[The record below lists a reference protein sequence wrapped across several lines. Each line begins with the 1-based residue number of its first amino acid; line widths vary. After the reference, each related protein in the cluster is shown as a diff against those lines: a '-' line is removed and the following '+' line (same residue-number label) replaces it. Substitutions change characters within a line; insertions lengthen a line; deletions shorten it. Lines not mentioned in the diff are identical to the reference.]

1 MKFLSD
7 NTAPATPEIMTA
19 LAQANTVATG
29 SYGDDD
35 WSKRLDSAFSDWFG
49 TPVRAWAVATGT
61 AANALSLAC
70 LSPPWGAVF
79 CSEEAHVLRDECGAC
94 ELQSAGARLV
104 PVATEAGRIDA
115 AQLARTVADHPRAVH
130 SVQPAAIT
138 LTQATEC
145 GTLYTPDQIAAIGD
159 IARAQRLH
167 LQMDGAR
174 FANALASL
182 QCHPADITWR
192 AGVDVLSF
200 GATKNGAMGAEAVVF
215 FNPELA
221 AQFELR
227 RKRAAHLFS
236 KMRYL
241 SAQLIAC
248 LEGDWFMANAVRAN
262 QLAQR
267 IGVAAGSALRWPVQA
282 NMAFLKLDAGRQQ
295 QLREL
300 GFEFYPWGTEAES
313 SIRLVV
319 SWNQPQSDVDS
330 LCKALSA
337 WS

>member
-7 NTAPATPEIMTA
+7 NTAPATPQIMAA
-19 LAQANTVATG
+19 LQAANAAPTG

-35 WSKRLDSAFSDWFG
+35 WSRQLDSAFSQWFG
-49 TPVRAWAVATGT
+49 APVRAWAVATGT

-70 LSPPWGAVF
+70 LTPPWGAVF

-104 PVATEAGRIDA
+104 PVATEAGRINPDL
-115 AQLARTVADHPRAVH
+115 LARTLAEHPRAVH

-145 GTLYTPDQIAAIGD
+145 GTVYSPDQVATIGQIAAAAGVG
-159 IARAQRLH
+159 LH
-167 LQMDGAR
+167 MDGAR

-182 QCHPADITWR
+182 QCHPGDLTWR

-200 GATKNGAMGAEAVVF
+200 GATKNGAMAAEAVVF
-215 FNPELA
+215 FNAELA
-221 AQFELR
+221 AEFELR

-241 SAQLIAC
+241 SAQLLAC
-248 LEGDWFMANAVRAN
+248 LEGDWFMANAQRAN
-262 QLAQR
+262 RLAQR
-267 IGVAAGSALRWPVQA
+267 IGAAAGPALRWPVQA
-282 NMAFLKLDAGRQQ
+282 NMAFLHLSAVHQQ
-295 QLREL
+295 VLRER
-300 GFEFYPWGTEAES
+300 GFEFYPWGAPNES

-319 SWNQPQSDVDS
+319 SWNQPESDVDA
-330 LCKALSA
+330 LCKALA
-337 WS
+337 ACN

>member
-7 NTAPATPEIMTA
+7 NTAPATPEIMAA
-19 LAQANTVATG
+19 LAQANTAATG

-35 WSKRLDSAFSDWFG
+35 WSKSLDIAFSDWFG

-115 AQLARTVADHPRAVH
+115 AQLARIVADHPRAVH

-145 GTLYTPDQIAAIGD
+145 GTVYAPDQVAALGD

-167 LQMDGAR
+167 LHMDGAR
-174 FANALASL
+174 FANAVASL
-182 QCHPADITWR
+182 HCHPADITWR

-215 FNPELA
+215 FNAQLA

-241 SAQLIAC
+241 SAQLITC
-248 LEGDWFMANAVRAN
+248 LQGSWFMDNAARAN

-267 IGVAAGSALRWPVQA
+267 IGVAAGSSLRWPVQA
-282 NMAFLKLDAGRQQ
+282 NMAFLRLDAGHQQ
-295 QLREL
+295 QLRDL

-319 SWNQPQSDVDS
+319 SWNQPESDVET

>member
-7 NTAPATPEIMTA
+7 NTAPATPQIMAA
-19 LAQANTVATG
+19 LQAANAAPTG

-35 WSKRLDSAFSDWFG
+35 WSRRLDDSFSQWFG
-49 TPVRAWAVATGT
+49 TPVRAWAVSTGT

-104 PVATEAGRIDA
+104 PVSTDAGRIDA
-115 AQLARTVADHPRAVH
+115 AALSRTLADHPRFVH
-130 SVQPAAIT
+130 SVQPAAVT

-145 GTLYTPDQIAAIGD
+145 GTVYTPDQVAALGE
-159 IARAQRLH
+159 IARTHQVSLH
-167 LQMDGAR
+167 MDGAR
-174 FANALASL
+174 FANALATLS
-182 QCHPADITWR
+182 CHPGEVTWR

-200 GATKNGAMGAEAVVF
+200 GATKNGAMAAEAVVF
-215 FNPELA
+215 FNAELA

-241 SAQLIAC
+241 SAQLLAC
-248 LEGDWFMANAVRAN
+248 LEGDWFMGNAQRAN
-262 QLAQR
+262 HLAQR
-267 IGVAAGSALRWPVQA
+267 IGVAAGPALRWPVQA
-282 NMAFLKLDAGRQQ
+282 NMAFLRLSAAQQ
-295 QLREL
+295 QSLRDL
-300 GFEFYPWGTEAES
+300 GFEFHPWGTAAES

-319 SWNQPQSDVDS
+319 SWNQPESDVDA
-330 LCKALSA
+330 LCKALA
-337 WS
+337 ACN